1 MKKKPLIKKKKVYQ
15 RVRLSALRTRLV
27 FVFTMIFATA
37 FFFVLF
43 LSYNVSRSF
52 IVRDINLEVQ
62 EVLDAHSEE
71 IDQWIKRM
79 VSVVSAHA
87 HLIQYGIRDNSAI
100 TGELLSGFS
109 RDAFFSDMYFA
120 TASGEFIS
128 GKGWTPPAKY
138 DPRERPWFI
147 AAVAKKST
155 TITKPYIDME
165 TGAMAVSVAS
175 PIYDSSG
182 ALRGVLAAD
191 LLLSTIA
198 EKFSRIK
205 VRGFGYASLIDSDGY
220 ALVHPDKRLLGKNFK
235 DNNDFGIAIKRILS
249 LKNGRVDYGPNK
261 EKYVIFTTI
270 PTTGWIMGI
279 VFKKNEVYSTLNA
292 LLKNF
297 VQIFAAS
304 MIIVLFFVFYFAK
317 RLTHLTEFLEHE
329 VELRTAELKQKVV
342 EVEYLSLT
350 DPLTDIANRRKMQ
363 LCLNEEIKRMERTG
377 LPFSIILMDLDFFKK
392 INDTYGHEVGDKVLK
407 EFSKTISAHIRAL
420 DIFGR
425 MGGEEFL
432 LICPNT
438 SETGVLNLA
447 EKLRKEVEKIP
458 LPDGTNLT
466 ASFGCA
472 TRAKGESESSLLS
485 RADQAMYRAKELGRN
500 RVEIIR

>member
-1 MKKKPLIKKKKVYQ
+1 
-15 RVRLSALRTRLV
+15 LR
-27 FVFTMIFATA
+27 
-37 FFFVLF
+37 
-43 LSYNVSRSF
+43 S
-52 IVRDINLEVQ
+52 
-62 EVLDAHSEE
+62 
-71 IDQWIKRM
+71 
-79 VSVVSAHA
+79 
-87 HLIQYGIRDNSAI
+87 
-100 TGELLSGFS
+100 
-109 RDAFFSDMYFA
+109 
-120 TASGEFIS
+120 
-128 GKGWTPPAKY
+128 
-138 DPRERPWFI
+138 
-147 AAVAKKST
+147 
-155 TITKPYIDME
+155 
-165 TGAMAVSVAS
+165 
-175 PIYDSSG
+175 
-182 ALRGVLAAD
+182 
-191 LLLSTIA
+191 
-198 EKFSRIK
+198 
-205 VRGFGYASLIDSDGY
+205 
-220 ALVHPDKRLLGKNFK
+220 
-235 DNNDFGIAIKRILS
+235 
-249 LKNGRVDYGPNK
+249 
-261 EKYVIFTTI
+261 
-270 PTTGWIMGI
+270 
-279 VFKKNEVYSTLNA
+279 
-292 LLKNF
+292 
-297 VQIFAAS
+297 
-304 MIIVLFFVFYFAK
+304 
-317 RLTHLTEFLEHE
+317 
-329 VELRTAELKQKVV
+329 AELKQKVV

-438 SETGVLNLA
+438 SEAGVLNLA